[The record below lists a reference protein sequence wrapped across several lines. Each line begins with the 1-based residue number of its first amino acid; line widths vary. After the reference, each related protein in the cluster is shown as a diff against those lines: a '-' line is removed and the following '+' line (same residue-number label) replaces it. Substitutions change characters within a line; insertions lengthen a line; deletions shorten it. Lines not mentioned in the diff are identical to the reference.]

1 MLSSLPLFASRDHR
15 DPMNYSFRDIL
26 NRRYLK
32 LGSIFAL
39 RGVSIVPAVF
49 LFPLFVYYIGGSIDA
64 GGISALKGVGSML
77 FALVLGK
84 ASDSFDRRKMI
95 VAGLAAST
103 VLFFA
108 RIFVTRSF
116 QAFTISL
123 LDGLTFMVFYIPF
136 YSSLADMAEDED
148 VLEFYAFRELML
160 GVGKLLAVLPA
171 LYFALNASIMA
182 GLKAS
187 FAAAGVSCLLLMI
200 GLALTDIE
208 FG

>member
-1 MLSSLPLFASRDHR
+1 
-15 DPMNYSFRDIL
+15 
-26 NRRYLK
+26 
-32 LGSIFAL
+32 
-39 RGVSIVPAVF
+39 
-49 LFPLFVYYIGGSIDA
+49 
-64 GGISALKGVGSML
+64 
-77 FALVLGK
+77 
-84 ASDSFDRRKMI
+84 
-95 VAGLAAST
+95 
-103 VLFFA
+103 
-108 RIFVTRSF
+108 
-116 QAFTISL
+116 
-123 LDGLTFMVFYIPF
+123 
-136 YSSLADMAEDED
+136 MAEDED